1 MKATFE
7 IPIYGIIAL
16 CFIILRICVNQE
28 SYVVLVNSIIILLSL
43 FLVSLSIIHHVEDN
57 FIYEIEQSDAVPEVQ
72 DRERKKAHRNSCI
85 FITMWSIVYF
95 IILPTYITFFK
106 STLIN
111 DILSIFTFGLSL
123 LDLTISNIIS
133 VALPKNLK

>member
-95 IILPTYITFFK
+95 IILPTYITFF
-106 STLIN
+106 
-111 DILSIFTFGLSL
+111 
-123 LDLTISNIIS
+123 
-133 VALPKNLK
+133 